1 MANINNYINAAATS
15 LNSAK
20 EIERTLAD
28 NKIKFADMG
37 AEQVSASAADAAQA
51 ISSNA
56 QLQNAKTN
64 AAAIEEGAEIAKSR
78 DESIEQSRGTIR
90 KAGMLAAGANSLA
103 MANYYANKKDQPND
117 MLTLMGNQ
125 RGELNTRILENEA
138 NILKRQQELD
148 AFSKVNTSS
157 KSTNS
162 ESIDKSDSQ
171 AIGTQLNLT
180 DGDYKELAYAVSS
193 EAALGTND
201 EFGVAANI
209 ITRLN
214 NGGYGSSI
222 AEIIRAPGQ
231 YQGVYQGN
239 SSYIPQIQQRLQSPE
254 GQAKIQD
261 YIKQLDGRTEFKG
274 QSMLG
279 NRVKAEDP
287 MFDPAGNFYHYSWQ

>member
-1 MANINNYINAAATS
+1 MANINNYINAAAAS
-15 LNSAK
+15 LNSAS

-28 NKIKFADMG
+28 NKIRFADMG
-37 AEQVSASAADAAQA
+37 AEQVSASAADAVQA

-56 QLQNAKTN
+56 DVQNAKTN
-64 AAAIEEGAEIAKSR
+64 AAAVKEGAEILNSR

-90 KAGMLAAGANSLA
+90 KAGLLAAGANSLA
-103 MANYYANKKDQPND
+103 MANYLSNKKDQPND
-117 MLTLMGNQ
+117 MLTYMNDQ
-125 RGELNTRILENEA
+125 RSALNTRILENEA
-138 NILKRQQELD
+138 NILKRQQELA
-148 AFSKVNTSS
+148 AFGKVNNST
-157 KSTNS
+157 KSTDA

-180 DGDYKELAYAVSS
+180 DNDFKELAYAVSS

-209 ITRLN
+209 ITRLK
-214 NGGYGSSI
+214 NGGYGSSV

-231 YQGVYQGN
+231 YQGVYQGK
-239 SSYIPQIQQRLQSPE
+239 SSYSPEIQQRLQSPE